1 MKFQHIL
8 ARADEHVAASTQT
21 ELLEPEGLLHT
32 LFNGLIT
39 LR

>member
-21 ELLEPEGLLHT
+21 ELLEPEGLL
-32 LFNGLIT
+32 FNGLIT